1 MRSINQ
7 AIKDFFTFP
16 IRAFTLFEKDKFG
29 LSSLQTE
36 RYDYVAEEVIGKCLD
51 IGCGRY
57 NRFIKQFVKNN
68 GIGIDVYKYDGLTN
82 KNIVQDMTHLP
93 FADRSFDT
101 VTLIANINHIP
112 KSIRAKE
119 LKEIH
124 RILKK
129 NGKLIITMGNP
140 LIEILVH
147 KVVWFYDKFFKTNVD
162 VDTERGMEFDEEY
175 YLTDKQIISLLAD
188 ANFKFIKRKKF
199 ITQWGLNH
207 LIISNKIN

>member
-1 MRSINQ
+1 MRSTIQ
-7 AIKDFFTFP
+7 KIKDFSTFP

-36 RYDYVAEEVIGKCLD
+36 RYDYVAEEVTGKCLD

-175 YLTDKQIISLLAD
+175 YLTDQQIISLLAD
-188 ANFKFIKRKKF
+188 TNFKFKKRKKF

-207 LIISNKIN
+207 LIIGQKK